1 MLSGMRTSRC
11 FFALVVLCAL
21 SLGAPPSSAAP
32 LPSPGAP
39 AWQWPVDPHT
49 IVEPYRAPAHR
60 YGPGHR
66 GIDLAAP
73 VGADITAPADGVVAF
88 SGSVAGRPIVTIDHG
103 DGLVTTLEP
112 VAAAVPLGAV
122 VRAGDSV
129 GSASKGGH
137 ARVGTVH
144 FGVREH
150 GEYINPLVLFGDIP
164 RAVLLP
170 CC

>member
-1 MLSGMRTSRC
+1 MRIHSAVV
-11 FFALVVLCAL
+11 FVVLLCL
-21 SLGAPPSSAAP
+21 CGATVP
-32 LPSPGAP
+32 AP
-39 AWQWPVDPHT
+39 ARGATPPELTAGWRWPVDPVR

-73 VGADITAPADGVVAF
+73 VGALVVSPAAGVIAF
-88 SGSVAGRPIVTIDHG
+88 AGDVAGRPLLTIDHG

-112 VAAAVPLGAV
+112 VSAGVPIGAV
-122 VRAGDSV
+122 VRAGDAV
-129 GSASKGGH
+129 GWAATGGH
-137 ARVGTVH
+137 TPADTLH
-144 FGVREH
+144 FGVRED
-150 GEYINPLVLFGDIP
+150 GEYINPMLLLRELP